1 MIRVIIRQII
11 LHIKCYLSRRHL
23 HRDKQ
28 WREADV
34 VDRACAARVGKCRI

>member
-1 MIRVIIRQII
+1 MLNRII
-11 LHIKCYLSRRHL
+11 LRIQLYLSRRHL

-34 VDRACAARVGKCRI
+34 VDRACVSRIDRCRI